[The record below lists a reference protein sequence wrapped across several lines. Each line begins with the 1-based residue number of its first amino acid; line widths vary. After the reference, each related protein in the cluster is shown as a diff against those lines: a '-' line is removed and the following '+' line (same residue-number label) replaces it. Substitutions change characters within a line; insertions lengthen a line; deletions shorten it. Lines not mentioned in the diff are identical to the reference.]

1 MIKICIADKNPV
13 IYQGIKSY
21 LKDFV
26 DFDVMEYVASFED
39 LQELLDNKVIN
50 LVILDIELAG
60 LVSIRDVKKIVKDF
74 SSTKFFIFS
83 NVSEI
88 LYANNAIKVGVRGYM
103 EKNASMKDFVAALKS
118 VAAGNIYTSDAVKKL
133 SQIDSKNS
141 ERLHKKLSARE
152 IEVLKYLAD
161 GKKNKEIA
169 TTLGLDEKT
178 ISTYKLR
185 LLHKLDATN
194 LIDLINKAKSF
205 QLV

>member
-74 SSTKFFIFS
+74 SLTKFFIFS